1 MESKKW
7 ITKAFNGAQKIKKSS
22 LQDQI
27 ILQNPEKF
35 NHKDVA
41 RAKMIKT
48 MEALNYH

>member
-7 ITKAFNGAQKIKKSS
+7 ITKAFNGAQIKKSS

-27 ILQNPEKF
+27 ILENPEKF
-35 NHKDVA
+35 NHKDVD

-48 MEALNYH
+48 MEALSQH